1 MERKISK
8 RELIFILFLLLP
20 ALFLWI
26 FLSLPAGG
34 RSGMISITVDGKPYG
49 SYALSEAQIIRI
61 NDTNVCEIK
70 NGRARMTHAT
80 CPDGLCLH
88 QSAVTGRGGMI
99 ICLPNKVII
108 QADASSQSEDIIDA
122 GT

>member
-1 MERKISK
+1 
-8 RELIFILFLLLP
+8 
-20 ALFLWI
+20 
-26 FLSLPAGG
+26 
-34 RSGMISITVDGKPYG
+34 MISITVDGKPYG